1 MGLDGIEL
9 VLACEEE
16 FGIHIPDSVAMQ
28 CRTPKHLSDY
38 IYSRVQKFHEQQ
50 CLSQIGF
57 YKIRRSLIQ
66 NFGGRKQDIRPS
78 SELTP
83 YLANDTRNS
92 WHILQKSLGCERFP
106 QLTVN
111 TTTARIIY
119 GGLPVIVI
127 GLLVSAVDSILRM
140 TEIVLLFQTNPILI
154 KFTSVLFGLMFYLI
168 IITHLTTRWGQTLPK
183 QLTQVKDLIPFV
195 TCSKSTRWSAE
206 SVLETVLDL
215 TARHA
220 EIRRD
225 QFNENSDFTQD
236 IGLD

>member
-28 CRTPKHLSDY
+28 CYTPKHLSDY

-78 SELTP
+78 TELNP
-83 YLANDTRNS
+83 YLTNDIRNS
-92 WHILQKSLGCERFP
+92 WHILQESLGCERFP

-111 TTTARIIY
+111 PITARIIY
-119 GGLPVIVI
+119 YGLPAIVI
-127 GLLVSAVDSILRM
+127 GLLISMVDFILRT
-140 TEIVLLFQTNPILI
+140 TEIALLFQINPILI
-154 KFTSVLFGLMFYLI
+154 EFTGVLFGMIFYFI
-168 IITHLTTRWGQTLPK
+168 IVTHLTTLWGQTLPK
-183 QLTQVKDLIPFV
+183 QFTQVKDLIPFV
-195 TCSKSTRWSAE
+195 TCSKSTRWNTE

-215 TARHA
+215 TAQHA

-225 QFNENSDFTQD
+225 QFNENSDFTRD